1 MTQSSEDREMSMK
14 YRTEAIN
21 RDGGDGEA
29 RVRDGL
35 TVTVSSPLNPDR
47 DPAGTNPEQLLALA
61 WATCLNATAQAVVTR
76 RSRTAVRVEVELHDA
91 SAGIGYEFHVDA
103 YLSVEGASDDEAQRV
118 LDAAHARC
126 PVSKLIGGAATV
138 AVHTEAWSAV
148 S

>member
-1 MTQSSEDREMSMK
+1 MK
-14 YRTEAIN
+14 YRTEAVN

-29 RVRDGL
+29 RVPDGL

-61 WATCLNATAQAVVTR
+61 WATCLNATAQAIVAR
-76 RSRTAVRVEVELHDA
+76 RSRTAVRIEVELHDA
-91 SAGIGYEFHVDA
+91 AASRGFEFHVDA
-103 YLSVEGASDDEAQRV
+103 YLSVEGASDDETQRV
-118 LDAAHARC
+118 LDGAHARC

-138 AVHTEAWSAV
+138 AVHTENWVAV